1 MGPDVRRVYLT
12 AVAGKGRTAENPDH
26 LSPDLQLSLGGEEMA
41 QLVKYLT
48 EFSTLG
54 VTLEPEVQEIVVG
67 APLMPGWGGRGQWS
81 PETNTSFSSTS
92 TIAAQLHTHYF

>member
-41 QLVKYLT
+41 QLVKY
-48 EFSTLG
+48 F
-54 VTLEPEVQEIVVG
+54 
-67 APLMPGWGGRGQWS
+67 PGKHKDLRFNHNIKKKRLDMGHRSLIPAWGRV
-81 PETNTSFSSTS
+81 
-92 TIAAQLHTHYF
+92 